1 MARLQG
7 YLVRAFASATV
18 LTLQISR
25 RLFAAVRMKKAL
37 RGGSTGVRYLCAILL
52 LLLAVSLFPPG
63 DAAAA
68 TAPAVELQVRQITD
82 LGGVPKGSF
91 LPGEIAVVWLQVA
104 AAADAPAR
112 VSLAIDRDQ
121 AGPPYD
127 YDSDAT
133 GESQAVVATPTAP
146 ALLAFTW
153 AIPET
158 VRPGLYSVRGLADD
172 YGLTSPAG
180 GETARSAEAV
190 WLNDAIEVMAL
201 TTTYLCYRGQFH
213 SHSNFSDGAINPQS
227 CYTNARTL
235 GLEAYA
241 LTDHEYL
248 LTQAEWSDLGDYA
261 AQAEAPGEYAALRGF
276 EWTHSYTATG
286 AHGSTYGEGH
296 ANVINSRD
304 FLPVPD
310 YAPLGR
316 APTDLE
322 SRADLGVFYEWVAT
336 AVSRDGSP
344 VIGQFNHPSGGLT
357 TRHFEN
363 FDPPGWIDPVL
374 RATVIDRFT
383 SFEVGTGVRNYYGPT
398 WDPGNGQTNEILLA
412 RALNNG
418 WRVAPM
424 NDEDNATATIVATP
438 RRNGLWAAELTRAG
452 ILEALYARRFF
463 ASEDVN
469 FELSFFGD
477 GQWMGSTLAVPDASL
492 VTFQVNWSDPDDP
505 LSAVWLVKSPGTLLP
520 LSLAGK
526 DLYSDTLSVTQAVLG
541 GEWYLIKA
549 QQQDGNLIYSAPIWI
564 ARTQPLLVEAGP
576 DQTIAPGGSATL
588 EGSAT
593 NGREPCTYSW
603 SQTVGLSDPTIAR
616 PTASPAATT
625 TYLLTVTDAVGQ
637 TASDST
643 TVTVGTQLAAEAGP
657 DKTIA
662 SGGST
667 VLEGSA
673 AGGSA
678 PYTYSWSPALGLSDP
693 NLAQPTASPTSTT
706 LYTLTVTDSLGQT
719 ATDSV
724 SVILV
729 AALAASAG
737 ADKTIVAG
745 GSTVLE
751 GAASGGLPPLSY
763 AWTPTTGL
771 SDPNIAQPSAAP
783 NVSTTYTLTVTD
795 ALGQT
800 SQDSATVTVASALT
814 ANAGPDKTIAAS
826 GSTTLQGAAYGGL
839 APYSYSWSPAAGL
852 SNPNVAQPT
861 ASPTATTEYTLTV
874 TDALGQTA
882 GDAAIVT
889 VAAPVS
895 ANAGPDK
902 TITVGGSALLEGSA
916 SGGQPPY
923 SYSWSP
929 AAGLNN
935 PNIAQPTASP
945 TATTEYTLTVT
956 DALGQTAGD
965 TVTVTVSSTTYTLQ
979 VSSIPVTGAAI
990 GVSPADIAGQ
1000 QDGSTYFTRTYNSG
1014 SSVSLTAYATR
1025 ISQNGIR
1032 YDFQRWSLDG
1042 VDKPLRKKTIT
1053 FTMTGNRQA
1062 VAKYVR
1068 H

>member
-52 LLLAVSLFPPG
+52 LLLLLVSLFQPG
-63 DAAAA
+63 DAVAA
-68 TAPAVELQVRQITD
+68 TAPAVELQVQQITD
-82 LGGVPKGSF
+82 LAGVPKTSF
-91 LPGEIAVVWLQVA
+91 LPGETAVVWLQVA
-104 AAADAPAR
+104 AAADAPVR
-112 VSLAIDRDQ
+112 VSLVIDRDQ

-127 YDSDAT
+127 YDSEAT
-133 GESQAVVATPTAP
+133 GESQAAVATPTAP
-146 ALLAFTW
+146 TLLAFTW

-158 VRPGLYSVRGLADD
+158 VRPGLYSIHGLADD
-172 YGLTSPAG
+172 YGLTSQITTSAG
-180 GETARSAEAV
+180 PDSLQAAAWAT
-190 WLNDAIEVMAL
+190 DAIEVLPL

-213 SHSNFSDGAINPQS
+213 SHSNFSDGVISPQS
-227 CYTNARTL
+227 CYANARTL
-235 GLEAYA
+235 GLNTYT

-248 LTQAEWSDLGDYA
+248 LTPAEWSDLGSYA

-296 ANVINSRD
+296 ANVINSLD
-304 FLPVPD
+304 FLSVPD
-310 YAPLGR
+310 YGPLGR

-322 SRADLGVFYEWVAT
+322 CRADLGVFYEWVAT
-336 AVSRDGSP
+336 AASLDGSP

-363 FDPPGWIDPVL
+363 FDPPWWIDPAL
-374 RATVIDRFT
+374 RATVIDRFA
-383 SFEVGTGVRNYYGPT
+383 SFEVGTGVKKYYGPT
-398 WDPGNGQTNEILLA
+398 WDPGNGQNNEVLLA

-463 ASEDVN
+463 ASEDVD

-526 DLYSDTLSVTQAVLG
+526 DLFSDTLSITQAVLG

-576 DQTIAPGGSATL
+576 DQTIAPGGSAAL
-588 EGSAT
+588 EGSAA
-593 NGREPCTYSW
+593 NGREPYTYSW
-603 SQTVGLSDPTIAR
+603 SPTIGLSDPTIAR

-625 TYLLTVTDAVGQ
+625 TYTLTVTDAVGQ

-657 DKTIA
+657 EKTIA
-662 SGGST
+662 S
-667 VLEGSA
+667 
-673 AGGSA
+673 
-678 PYTYSWSPALGLSDP
+678 
-693 NLAQPTASPTSTT
+693 
-706 LYTLTVTDSLGQT
+706 
-719 ATDSV
+719 
-724 SVILV
+724 
-729 AALAASAG
+729 
-737 ADKTIVAG
+737 G

-763 AWTPTTGL
+763 AWTPITGL
-771 SDPNIAQPSAAP
+771 NDPNIAQPTATP

-795 ALGQT
+795 ALWQT

-814 ANAGPDKTIAAS
+814 ADAGPDKTITAG
-826 GSTTLQGAAYGGL
+826 GSTTLQGAASGGL
-839 APYSYSWSPAAGL
+839 APYSYSWSPTTGL
-852 SNPNVAQPT
+852 SDPNIAQPT

-889 VAAPVS
+889 VVAPVS

-902 TITVGGSALLEGSA
+902 TIMVGGSALLEGSA

-935 PNIAQPTASP
+935 PNIAQPTAAP
-945 TATTEYTLTVT
+945 AATTVYTLTVT
-956 DALGQTAGD
+956 DALGQIASD

-990 GVSPADIAGQ
+990 GVSPADIGGQ

-1014 SSVSLTAYATR
+1014 SSVSLTAYAAR
-1025 ISQNGIR
+1025 INRNGIR

-1062 VAKYVR
+1062 VANYVR